1 MALFA
6 EKTLSEAFDTSC
18 TIGSHWCCCA
28 QVGDSE
34 VVSLQ
39 FC

>member
-1 MALFA
+1 MMMALFA
-6 EKTLSEAFDTSC
+6 EKTLSEAFDVVRSMR
-18 TIGSHWCCCA
+18 

-34 VVSLQ
+34 VVSLR